1 MKKSVGEVG
10 SHCPHK
16 GCEAYGEIE
25 KGNIIKYGKSK
36 QGLQRYYCKS
46 CEDTFNENHGTLF
59 YRKRKSPKEIIE
71 VLVLLAK
78 GSSISAVV
86 EAKGYKAET
95 IEGWIVEAAEHAEE
109 INSILLKDYDLG
121 PSQIDGMWSFVK
133 HKGSKKGSKK
143 VKKLVHFGVAQC

>member
-1 MKKSVGEVG
+1 MKHSIAEVG

-16 GCEAYGEIE
+16 ECGLYGEVG
-25 KGNIIKYGKSK
+25 KGNVHKYGKSK
-36 QGLQRYYCKS
+36 KGLQRYYCKS
-46 CEDTFNENHGTLF
+46 CERVINANHGTLF

-78 GSSISAVV
+78 GSSISAIV

-95 IEGWIVEAAEHAEE
+95 IEGWLIEAAEHAEV
-109 INSILLKDYDLG
+109 INSILLEEYDLG
-121 PSQIDGMWSFVK
+121 PSQIDGMWGFVK

-143 VKKLVHFGVAQC
+143 VKKQAHSGVVQS